1 MIGAVI
7 SRFWLM
13 LFPTQ
18 WNMAIVFRGL
28 EQFYCCK
35 GVIGGDEK
43 FEVAIIAWSGR
54 KVEFRKGDWRLKMRK
69 GKRVK
74 WNYIKVLHC
83 FYLGM
88 AMEQVEAESSP
99 PLLAPRF
106 QSSPHLHS
114 HSLWWERGEFLPIP
128 ILHGSSSSTRIYEY
142 SKKIFKKLKKMFKQ
156 VN

>member
-1 MIGAVI
+1 MRGAVI

-83 FYLGM
+83 FYIYRDGNG
-88 AMEQVEAESSP
+88 AGRGRRVVP
-99 PLLAPRF
+99 
-106 QSSPHLHS
+106 
-114 HSLWWERGEFLPIP
+114 HSLPHAFRVPHISISILNDGRGGNFSPSLFSTDPHPPRGSINIP
-128 ILHGSSSSTRIYEY
+128 
-142 SKKIFKKLKKMFKQ
+142 KKYLK
-156 VN
+156 N